1 MTKELK
7 KSDVG
12 ESNSTKDIK
21 EVFFI
26 DSSVDE
32 FKILIKRHL
41 NCTLAREP
49 SSATKHDWWVASCYA
64 LRDKI
69 LDRFIKTQI
78 VHHKANTKRLYYLS
92 LEYLTGQLFINN
104 LHNSGAFEN
113 LSTALK
119 EFGQDIEEISKEG
132 PDPGLGN
139 GGLGRLAACFLD
151 SLATL
156 NYPAIGYGIH
166 YEFGLFKQEI
176 INGQQVERPD
186 SWMASGDNPWQI
198 ARPENAQRVKLY
210 GRVESHF
217 NEKGDWEPRWIDTR
231 DVVGIPWDIPVV
243 GYGAE
248 TVNFLRLWE
257 SKATEDFNLDEF
269 NRGDYIDAVHGKA
282 VGETISKVLYPN
294 DSTEQGKELRLV
306 QQYFFVSCSIKDI
319 LRRYKNAHSGWQN
332 FAKTTAIQL
341 NDTHPAVA
349 VLELMRLLVDREG
362 VDWDMAWQ
370 MCQSVFGYTNH
381 TLLPEALETWS
392 VGLFKNV
399 LPRHYQIVC
408 EINKRFL
415 ETDVQKT
422 WPNDDQKK
430 RDLSIISSGDNQVIR
445 MAYLSVVACHSVTGV
460 AAMHSDLLKTQLFK
474 DFYQMYPDKFNNK
487 TNGITPRRW
496 LKLCNQEL
504 SALID
509 SKIGKNWTTN
519 LDKLRL
525 LEQFAGDTEF
535 QNEFLEIK
543 HNNKVKLAKII
554 EELCGITVSPYAV
567 FDVQI
572 KRLHEYKRQHLNLL
586 HIITLYYRLLHSQT
600 DIHPTVFIFSAKAAP
615 GYRMA
620 KTIIHAINVAGK
632 LINNCVTI
640 DNKIKVVFI
649 PNYCVS
655 LAEKIIPAADV
666 SEQISTAGKEASG
679 TGNMKLA
686 LNGACTIGTLDGAN
700 VEIKE
705 EVGDENIFIFGKTE
719 AEIAN
724 LRQQGYNPWDYYHSN
739 GELRAILDWMRSDFF
754 QINHGSNPIKEV
766 AENLLNNGD
775 PFFVLADYED
785 YCKTQ
790 KLINKTYSN
799 RQAWAKMA
807 IYNTA
812 RVGKFSSD
820 RTIMEYAN
828 DIWALSPL
836 KIGK

>member
-1 MTKELK
+1 
-7 KSDVG
+7 
-12 ESNSTKDIK
+12 
-21 EVFFI
+21 
-26 DSSVDE
+26 
-32 FKILIKRHL
+32 
-41 NCTLAREP
+41 
-49 SSATKHDWWVASCYA
+49 
-64 LRDKI
+64 
-69 LDRFIKTQI
+69 
-78 VHHKANTKRLYYLS
+78 
-92 LEYLTGQLFINN
+92 
-104 LHNSGAFEN
+104 
-113 LSTALK
+113 
-119 EFGQDIEEISKEG
+119 
-132 PDPGLGN
+132 
-139 GGLGRLAACFLD
+139 LAACFLD

-176 INGQQVERPD
+176 VNGQQVEKPD
-186 SWMASGDNPWQI
+186 SWLASGNNPWQI

-210 GRVESHF
+210 GRMESYF
-217 NEKGDWEPRWIDTR
+217 DEKKGWVPQWIDSR
-231 DVVGIPWDIPVV
+231 DVLGIPWDIPVV

-248 TVNFLRLWE
+248 TINFLRLWE
-257 SKATEDFNLDEF
+257 SKATKDFNFDEF
-269 NRGDYIDAVHGKA
+269 NRGDYIDAVHDKV
-282 VGETISKVLYPN
+282 VGETISKILYPN

-306 QQYFFVSCSIKDI
+306 QQYFFVACSIKDI
-319 LRRYKNAHSGWQN
+319 LRRYKNAHHDNWKN
-332 FAKTTAIQL
+332 FIKTTAIQL

-349 VLELMRLLVDREG
+349 VLELMRILVDEE
-362 VDWDMAWQ
+362 DISWDNAWQ

-392 VGLFKNV
+392 VGLFQYV

-415 ETDVQKT
+415 ETDVQKI

-430 RDLSIISSGDNQVIR
+430 RDLSLISPGDNPVVR
-445 MAYLSVVACHSVTGV
+445 MAYLSVVACHSVNGV
-460 AAMHSDLLKTQLFK
+460 AAMHSDLLKSQLFR
-474 DFYQMYPDKFNNK
+474 DFYQIYPKKFNNK

-496 LKLCNQEL
+496 LKLCNPKL
-504 SALID
+504 SSLID

-519 LDKLRL
+519 LDRLRL
-525 LEQFAGDTEF
+525 LEQFADDRKF
-535 QNEFLEIK
+535 QNEFLKIK
-543 HNNKVKLAKII
+543 HSNKVQLAKII
-554 EELCGITVSPYAV
+554 DEKCGINVSPDAI

-572 KRLHEYKRQHLNLL
+572 KRLHEYTRQHLNLL
-586 HIITLYYRLLHSQT
+586 HIITLYYKLLHNQI
-600 DIHPTVFIFSAKAAP
+600 DIYPTLFIFAAKAAP
-615 GYRMA
+615 GYRVA
-620 KTIIHAINVAGK
+620 KTIIHAITTAGK
-632 LINNCVTI
+632 FINNCAAI
-640 DNKIKVVFI
+640 DNKIKVAFI

-724 LRQQGYNPWDYYHSN
+724 LCKQGYNPWDYYHSN
-739 GELRAILDWMRSDFF
+739 SELKTILDWMMSDFF
-754 QINHGSNPIKEV
+754 QTSNGLNPIKEL
-766 AENLLNNGD
+766 AESLLNNGD
-775 PFFVLADYED
+775 PFFVLADYDD

-790 KLINKTYSN
+790 KLINATYAN
-799 RQAWAKMA
+799 GNTWAKMA

-820 RTIMEYAN
+820 RTITEYAD
-828 DIWALSPL
+828 DIWKLSPL